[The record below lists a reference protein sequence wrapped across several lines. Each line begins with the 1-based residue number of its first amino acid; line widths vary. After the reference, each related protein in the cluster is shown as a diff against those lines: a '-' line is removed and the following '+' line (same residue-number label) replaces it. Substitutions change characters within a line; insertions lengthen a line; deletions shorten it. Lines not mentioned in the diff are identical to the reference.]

1 MNKKT
6 LIKVL
11 SILILVIMVITNI
24 SYAVNITKDDLKES
38 LKKLLSSNIEIET
51 KCITEVIP
59 EEGVTIEGDNT
70 VTTTTTLKYSAAD
83 EVIVNDSKIILKDY
97 DENDKTKFIAI
108 EIDYALEN
116 NKAKFNLELSP
127 ETFGKDESY
136 VEENP
141 LFILAL
147 VLTPAEIMSTNYLA
161 VADSL
166 GIDLNL
172 AASYYNQKM
181 INTNKEKDYEKDYN
195 ETYENDIFKY
205 TFSYKESEI
214 KTTSNL
220 EVNLDELAKLNN
232 TYLDGSATSIVK
244 VSNNP
249 KDENND
255 DNNIANNVTE
265 DNNLANN
272 TSNKNNTVNNTVN
285 NSVNNTNKTENKIVN
300 NTSNKIANQA
310 QNKAKDNTVAN
321 KKIPAAGAETIYY
334 LILSIVVIALLLY
347 VKIRKYDDIK

>member
-6 LIKVL
+6 LIKIL
-11 SILILVIMVITNI
+11 LLLILVIMVITNI
-24 SYAVNITKDDLKES
+24 SYAVNITKNDLKES
-38 LKKLLSSNIEIET
+38 LAELLSSNIEIET
-51 KCITEVIP
+51 TSITEIVP

-70 VTTTTTLKYSAAD
+70 VTATSTLKYSAPD

-97 DENDKTKFIAI
+97 DENDKTNFIAI
-108 EIDYALEN
+108 EMDYVLEN

-127 ETFGKDESY
+127 ETFGKDETY
-136 VEENP
+136 IEENP
-141 LFILAL
+141 LFIIAL

-172 AASYYNQKM
+172 AASYYNQGM
-181 INTNKEKDYEKDYN
+181 INTNKENNYEKDYN
-195 ETYENDIFKY
+195 EIYENDIYKY

-214 KTTSNL
+214 KTTSIL

-232 TYLDGSATSIVK
+232 TYLDGTATSIVK

-255 DNNIANNVTE
+255 DNNISNNVTE

-272 TSNKNNTVNNTVN
+272 TSNTNNTVNNTVN
-285 NSVNNTNKTENKIVN
+285 NTNKTENKLVN
-300 NTSNKIANQA
+300 NTSNKVANQP

-334 LILSIVVIALLLY
+334 LMLSIVVIALALY
-347 VKIRKYDDIK
+347 VKIRKYDDVK

>member
-6 LIKVL
+6 LIKIL
-11 SILILVIMVITNI
+11 LILILVIMVITNI
-24 SYAVNITKDDLKES
+24 SYAVNITKNDLKES
-38 LKKLLSSNIEIET
+38 LAELLSSNIEIET
-51 KCITEVIP
+51 TSITEIVP

-70 VTTTTTLKYSAAD
+70 VTATSTLKYSAPD

-97 DENDKTKFIAI
+97 DENDKTNFIAI
-108 EIDYALEN
+108 EMDYVLEN

-127 ETFGKDESY
+127 ETFGKDETY
-136 VEENP
+136 IEENP
-141 LFILAL
+141 LFIIAL

-172 AASYYNQKM
+172 AASYYNQGM
-181 INTNKEKDYEKDYN
+181 INTNKESNYEKDYN
-195 ETYENDIFKY
+195 EIYENDIYKY

-214 KTTSNL
+214 KTTSIL

-232 TYLDGSATSIVK
+232 TYLDGTATSIVK
-244 VSNNP
+244 VSNNS

-255 DNNIANNVTE
+255 DNNISNNVTE

-272 TSNKNNTVNNTVN
+272 TSNTNNTVNNTV
-285 NSVNNTNKTENKIVN
+285 SNTNKTEDKLVN
-300 NTSNKIANQA
+300 NTSNEVTNQP

-334 LILSIVVIALLLY
+334 LMFSVVVIALALY
-347 VKIRKYDDIK
+347 VKIRKYDDVK

>member
-6 LIKVL
+6 LIKIL
-11 SILILVIMVITNI
+11 LILILVIMVITNI
-24 SYAVNITKDDLKES
+24 SYAVNITKNDLKES
-38 LKKLLSSNIEIET
+38 LAELLSSNIEIET
-51 KCITEVIP
+51 TSITEIVP

-70 VTTTTTLKYSAAD
+70 VTATSTLKYSAPD

-97 DENDKTKFIAI
+97 DENDKTNFIAI
-108 EIDYALEN
+108 EMDYVLEN

-127 ETFGKDESY
+127 ETFGKDETY
-136 VEENP
+136 IEENP
-141 LFILAL
+141 LFIIAL
-147 VLTPAEIMSTNYLA
+147 VLTPAQIMSTNYLA

-172 AASYYNQKM
+172 AASYYNQGM
-181 INTNKEKDYEKDYN
+181 INTNKENNYEKDYN
-195 ETYENDIFKY
+195 EIYENDIYKY

-214 KTTSNL
+214 KTTSIL

-232 TYLDGSATSIVK
+232 TYLDGTATSIVK
-244 VSNNP
+244 VSNNS

-255 DNNIANNVTE
+255 DNNISNNVTE

-272 TSNKNNTVNNTVN
+272 TSNTNNTVNNTVN
-285 NSVNNTNKTENKIVN
+285 NTNKTEDKLVN
-300 NTSNKIANQA
+300 NTSNEVTNQP

-334 LILSIVVIALLLY
+334 LMLSIVVIALALY
-347 VKIRKYDDIK
+347 VKIRKYDDVK

>member
-6 LIKVL
+6 LIKIL
-11 SILILVIMVITNI
+11 LILILVIMVITNI
-24 SYAVNITKDDLKES
+24 SYAVNITKNDLKES
-38 LKKLLSSNIEIET
+38 LAELLSSNIEIET
-51 KCITEVIP
+51 TSITEIVP

-70 VTTTTTLKYSAAD
+70 VTATSTLKYSAPD

-97 DENDKTKFIAI
+97 DENDKTNFIAI
-108 EIDYALEN
+108 EMDYVLEN

-127 ETFGKDESY
+127 ETFGKDETY
-136 VEENP
+136 IEENP
-141 LFILAL
+141 LFIIAL
-147 VLTPAEIMSTNYLA
+147 VLTPAQIMSTNYLA

-172 AASYYNQKM
+172 AASYYNQGM
-181 INTNKEKDYEKDYN
+181 INTNKENNYEKDYN
-195 ETYENDIFKY
+195 EIYENDIYKY

-214 KTTSNL
+214 KTTSIL

-232 TYLDGSATSIVK
+232 TYLDGTATSIVK
-244 VSNNP
+244 VSNNS

-255 DNNIANNVTE
+255 DNNISNNVTE

-272 TSNKNNTVNNTVN
+272 TSNTNNTVNNTVN
-285 NSVNNTNKTENKIVN
+285 NTNKTEDKLVN
-300 NTSNKIANQA
+300 NTSNEVTNQP

-334 LILSIVVIALLLY
+334 LTLSIVVIALALY
-347 VKIRKYDDIK
+347 VKIRKYDDVK

>member
-38 LKKLLSSNIEIET
+38 LEELLSSNIEIET
-51 KCITEVIP
+51 TCITEIIP

-70 VTTTTTLKYSAAD
+70 VTTTSTLEYSAPD

-97 DENDKTKFIAI
+97 DENDKTNFIAI
-108 EIDYALEN
+108 EMDYALEN

-127 ETFGKDESY
+127 ETFGKDETY
-136 VEENP
+136 IEENP
-141 LFILAL
+141 LFIIAL

-172 AASYYNQKM
+172 AASYYNQGM
-181 INTNKEKDYEKDYN
+181 INTNKENNYEKDYN
-195 ETYENDIFKY
+195 EVYENDIYKY

-214 KTTSNL
+214 KTTSIL

-232 TYLDGSATSIVK
+232 TYLDGTATSIVK

-255 DNNIANNVTE
+255 DNNILNNVTE

-272 TSNKNNTVNNTVN
+272 TANTNNT
-285 NSVNNTNKTENKIVN
+285 VNNTNKTENKLVN
-300 NTSNKIANQA
+300 NTSNKVTNQP

-334 LILSIVVIALLLY
+334 LMLSIVVIALALY
-347 VKIRKYDDIK
+347 VKIRKYDDVK

>member
-6 LIKVL
+6 LIKIL
-11 SILILVIMVITNI
+11 LLLILVIMVITNI
-24 SYAVNITKDDLKES
+24 SYAVNITKNDLKES
-38 LKKLLSSNIEIET
+38 LAELLSSNIEIET
-51 KCITEVIP
+51 TSITEIVP

-70 VTTTTTLKYSAAD
+70 VTATSTLKYSAPD

-97 DENDKTKFIAI
+97 DENDKTNFIAI
-108 EIDYALEN
+108 EMDYVLEN

-127 ETFGKDESY
+127 ETFGKDETY
-136 VEENP
+136 IEENP
-141 LFILAL
+141 LFIIAL

-172 AASYYNQKM
+172 AASYYNQGM
-181 INTNKEKDYEKDYN
+181 INTNKENNYEKDYN
-195 ETYENDIFKY
+195 EIYENDIYKY

-214 KTTSNL
+214 KTTSIL

-232 TYLDGSATSIVK
+232 TYLDGTATSIVK
-244 VSNNP
+244 VSNNS

-255 DNNIANNVTE
+255 DNNISNNVTE

-272 TSNKNNTVNNTVN
+272 TSNTNNTVNNTVN
-285 NSVNNTNKTENKIVN
+285 NTNKTENKLVN
-300 NTSNKIANQA
+300 NTSNKVANQP

-334 LILSIVVIALLLY
+334 LMLSIVVIALALY
-347 VKIRKYDDIK
+347 VKIRKYDDVK

>member
-6 LIKVL
+6 LIKIL
-11 SILILVIMVITNI
+11 LILILVIMVITNI
-24 SYAVNITKDDLKES
+24 SYAVNITKNDLKES
-38 LKKLLSSNIEIET
+38 LAELLSSNIEIET
-51 KCITEVIP
+51 TSITEIVP

-70 VTTTTTLKYSAAD
+70 VTATSTLKYSAPD

-97 DENDKTKFIAI
+97 DENDKTNFIAI
-108 EIDYALEN
+108 EMDYVLEN

-127 ETFGKDESY
+127 ETFGKDETY
-136 VEENP
+136 IEENP
-141 LFILAL
+141 LFIIAL

-172 AASYYNQKM
+172 AASYYNQGM
-181 INTNKEKDYEKDYN
+181 INTNKENNYEKDYN
-195 ETYENDIFKY
+195 EIYENDIYKY

-214 KTTSNL
+214 KTTSIL

-232 TYLDGSATSIVK
+232 TYLDGTATSIVK

-255 DNNIANNVTE
+255 DNNISNNVTE

-272 TSNKNNTVNNTVN
+272 TSNTNNTVNNTVD
-285 NSVNNTNKTENKIVN
+285 NTNKTEDKLVN
-300 NTSNKIANQA
+300 NTSNEVTNQP

-334 LILSIVVIALLLY
+334 LMLSIVVIALALY
-347 VKIRKYDDIK
+347 VKIRKYDDVK

>member
-6 LIKVL
+6 LIKIL
-11 SILILVIMVITNI
+11 LILILVIMVITNI
-24 SYAVNITKDDLKES
+24 SYAVNITKNDLKES
-38 LKKLLSSNIEIET
+38 LAELLSSNIEIET
-51 KCITEVIP
+51 TSITEIIP

-70 VTTTTTLKYSAAD
+70 VTTTSTLKYSAPD

-97 DENDKTKFIAI
+97 DENDKTNFIAI
-108 EIDYALEN
+108 EMDYVLEN

-127 ETFGKDESY
+127 ETFGKDETY
-136 VEENP
+136 IEENP
-141 LFILAL
+141 LFIIAL

-172 AASYYNQKM
+172 AASYYNQGM
-181 INTNKEKDYEKDYN
+181 INTNKENNYEKDYN
-195 ETYENDIFKY
+195 EIYENDIYKY

-214 KTTSNL
+214 KTTSIL

-232 TYLDGSATSIVK
+232 TYLDGTATSIVK

-255 DNNIANNVTE
+255 DNNISNNVTE

-272 TSNKNNTVNNTVN
+272 TSNTNNTVNNTVN
-285 NSVNNTNKTENKIVN
+285 NTNKTEDKLVN
-300 NTSNKIANQA
+300 NTSNEVTNQP

-334 LILSIVVIALLLY
+334 LMLSIVVIALALY
-347 VKIRKYDDIK
+347 VKIRKYDDVK